1 MTQNS
6 FEGMIV
12 LTCFLQPWALKLLP
26 TYFITLISVTHLVTL
41 PLYLLVNSKRSS
53 LRFFMKWKTGKAKL
67 LIFCFSESCLQE
79 SRPLSVIFVLVFLRN
94 FQKQK
99 CIFYYFFVNSV
110 NYIVSKCNLTILLFK
125 CLFRITSWIAWK
137 QSNEIE
143 RRRTTCQ
150 IMNPTE
156 LWNSSHLLLL
166 CLLSGVEALL
176 LVTIIEIPAIS
187 ILLLFSVR
195 SNINYMFKFTCK
207 TKSPILGK
215 SIHIIIH
222 FHTATILCID
232 HDCSFSRAFILWIAF
247 LAISQ
252 LCESFFWVDIVLK
265 MVNLSNILLSKYVQQ
280 IRASH
285 EQSLSL
291 AACKLVS

>member
-1 MTQNS
+1 MKDRKSKTSHFLFFRILPPGKQTIIS
-6 FEGMIV
+6 YI
-12 LTCFLQPWALKLLP
+12 CF
-26 TYFITLISVTHLVTL
+26 I
-41 PLYLLVNSKRSS
+41 
-53 LRFFMKWKTGKAKL
+53 
-67 LIFCFSESCLQE
+67 
-79 SRPLSVIFVLVFLRN
+79 FLRN

-125 CLFRITSWIAWK
+125 CLFRISSWIAWK
-137 QSNEIE
+137 QSNETE

-150 IMNPTE
+150 MMNPTK

-207 TKSPILGK
+207 TKSRILGK
-215 SIHIIIH
+215 SIHIISTLPQYCVLTMIVH
-222 FHTATILCID
+222 LAEL
-232 HDCSFSRAFILWIAF
+232 SFSKL
-247 LAISQ
+247 L
-252 LCESFFWVDIVLK
+252 FWP
-265 MVNLSNILLSKYVQQ
+265 
-280 IRASH
+280 SH
-285 EQSLSL
+285 SSVRVFSELT
-291 AACKLVS
+291 